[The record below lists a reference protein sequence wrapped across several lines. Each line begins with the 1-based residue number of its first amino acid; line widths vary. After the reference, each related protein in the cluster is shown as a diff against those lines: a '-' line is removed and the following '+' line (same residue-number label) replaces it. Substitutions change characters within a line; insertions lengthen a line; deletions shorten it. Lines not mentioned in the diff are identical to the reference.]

1 MEKSPTYCCK
11 MQDDDDDNY
20 HGYNEDDNDDY
31 LARGEL
37 ITMIKTIMII
47 M

>member
-1 MEKSPTYCCK
+1 MEKSDTYCCK
-11 MQDDDDDNY
+11 MQDDDNMEY
-20 HGYNEDDNDDY
+20 GYNEDDNDDD
-31 LARGEL
+31 LAGGEL